1 MGKQREQLAA
11 NCGYKFEQNIQDWE
25 ESQKGCFNVKELC
38 QRIRGSKELFMT
50 GNGEKFRL
58 TEDLVLQAK
67 GSRYIKTVIQGKIA
81 QV

>member
-1 MGKQREQLAA
+1 M
-11 NCGYKFEQNIQDWE
+11 
-25 ESQKGCFNVKELC
+25 KELC

-81 QV
+81 QSIGFVN